1 LHKKIPCKT
10 YIGNCID
17 GKLLNGKVLSGK
29 MAVVEKEAVGKA
41 RGSNPIKTKSRG
53 LSPGLY

>member
-29 MAVVEKEAVGKA
+29 MAVVEKEAVGKQEDQT
-41 RGSNPIKTKSRG
+41 P
-53 LSPGLY
+53 